1 MSDFADRID
10 ALSPAQVVRVLTAI
24 TRARVHRGT
33 AVDLAPDAALVEG
46 LAATADTVPDAAA
59 SAEDVARASL
69 LLLAADPTM
78 APALDGL
85 IDNPP
90 PEDFLEPVGIIA
102 LGAAALVVLQSY
114 IKIERDKTG
123 KWTCKFEKKA
133 MSESLRKQLISKLG
147 RWFPAA

>member
-1 MSDFADRID
+1 MADFAARID

-24 TRARVHRGT
+24 TRARVNRGT

-69 LLLAADPTM
+69 LLLADDPTM

-90 PEDFLEPVGIIA
+90 AEDFLEPGTVA
-102 LGAAALVVLQSY
+102 LGAAALVVLQSH

-123 KWTCKFEKKA
+123 KWSFTFEKKA
-133 MSESLRKQLISKLG
+133 MSDALLKHLISKLG
-147 RWFPAA
+147 GWFRGA